1 MGYGTIRGLH
11 VRDGDPLVDPP
22 FAAVRSVRLSSSG
35 ASQIDTRRVEF
46 SLKAEHIRFQQE
58 LASIGDGVIDVV
70 KVHDGLPVGLEIHE
84 PA

>member
-1 MGYGTIRGLH
+1 
-11 VRDGDPLVDPP
+11 
-22 FAAVRSVRLSSSG
+22 
-35 ASQIDTRRVEF
+35 VEF